1 MQFCQPFSCRDLQVD
16 MQNFDGRK
24 QRHFPWWLWCSCV
37 LGGTNT
43 QQVFYNNCLGVSI
56 YYARILW
63 PIFHPPSPSPPPP
76 PPCTHMYTFRVTPF
90 CVRDFIDLILSS
102 PILTLLV
109 CHNFLI
115 LFYLKNFFFVS
126 DTHHFLAS
134 HSVNSSLPRKIFSL
148 MVASNCQLF
157 YLSWTLTKLSYRNA
171 KESYSRRT
179 TTVIVTV
186 LTKVLSF
193 S

>member
-1 MQFCQPFSCRDLQVD
+1 MLLCTWRDQYATSILQQLSRGIHLLRTYLMTDFS
-16 MQNFDGRK
+16 
-24 QRHFPWWLWCSCV
+24 
-37 LGGTNT
+37 
-43 QQVFYNNCLGVSI
+43 
-56 YYARILW
+56 
-63 PIFHPPSPSPPPP
+63 PPSPSPPPP

-126 DTHHFLAS
+126 YTHHFLAS